1 MIEDINSD
9 AIEVNL
15 DNLILPARLY
25 RIVENDPAAEKR
37 KQAFLERW
45 GVFTINA
52 NASGTQQPN
61 GIADAA
67 AKVRVPNFFFDQQQ
81 LICICD
87 HLFLYYLLNLIL
99 LIGRGC
105 SRVMLVWRSGGN
117 NFAIVAISAARLLW
131 YILFWYVE

>member
-45 GVFTINA
+45 GLFNINTNTA
-52 NASGTQQPN
+52 GTQQPN
-61 GIADAA
+61 GIADPAT
-67 AKVRVPNFFFDQQQ
+67 KVRVPNYFGSTTIRLPSRP
-81 LICICD
+81 LI
-87 HLFLYYLLNLIL
+87 
-99 LIGRGC
+99 
-105 SRVMLVWRSGGN
+105 
-117 NFAIVAISAARLLW
+117 
-131 YILFWYVE
+131 YVPFIKI

>member
-45 GVFTINA
+45 GVFNINTTTPLGA
-52 NASGTQQPN
+52 QKASGVTDP
-61 GIADAA
+61 
-67 AKVRVPNFFFDQQQ
+67 AKVRCASLFFLDQPRNP
-81 LICICD
+81 LISILSYVC
-87 HLFLYYLLNLIL
+87 YL
-99 LIGRGC
+99 
-105 SRVMLVWRSGGN
+105 
-117 NFAIVAISAARLLW
+117 
-131 YILFWYVE
+131 